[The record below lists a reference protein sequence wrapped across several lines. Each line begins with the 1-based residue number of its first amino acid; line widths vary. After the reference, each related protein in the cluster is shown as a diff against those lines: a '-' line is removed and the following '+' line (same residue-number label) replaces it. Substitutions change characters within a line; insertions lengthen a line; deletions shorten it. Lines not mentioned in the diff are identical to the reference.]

1 MALNIEGADIGYD
14 QTGLTNLIKDIKTN
28 VIDDACTKLD
38 TAAANL
44 EKDLEPVWQG
54 HSAKQFIKNMN
65 EDIKAIK
72 AALNTAKDA
81 LEKELSQ
88 ITNAMTQ
95 IDQDLVK

>member
-1 MALNIEGADIGYD
+1 MALTIEGADIGYD
-14 QTGLTNLIKDIKTN
+14 QQGLQQLIKDIQTN
-28 VIDDACTKLD
+28 VIDQACTELD
-38 TAAANL
+38 NAATNL

-54 HSAKQFIKNMN
+54 HSAKQFVTNMK

-72 AALNTAKDA
+72 SALETGKDA